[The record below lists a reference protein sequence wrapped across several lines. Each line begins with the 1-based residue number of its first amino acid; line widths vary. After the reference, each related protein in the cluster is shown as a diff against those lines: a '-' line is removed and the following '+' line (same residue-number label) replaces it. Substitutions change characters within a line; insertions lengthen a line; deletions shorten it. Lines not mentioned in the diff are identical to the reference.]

1 MAQHTV
7 GRYNRGAQVSTS
19 GEFQRLT
26 VVVFRTWRRRS
37 QCEDRCV
44 PPNIL
49 PHLVRVRLT
58 DGGSIVSRCSFQ
70 LVAQGE
76 AVIRCY
82 CCRGAAERARYN
94 RTSGFGI
101 LVENALKKTTTT
113 HTQKSAHSLTT
124 AACSRLNVHIV

>member
-1 MAQHTV
+1 MRTD
-7 GRYNRGAQVSTS
+7 VS
-19 GEFQRLT
+19 
-26 VVVFRTWRRRS
+26 
-37 QCEDRCV
+37 

-49 PHLVRVRLT
+49 PHLVGVRLT

-101 LVENALKKTTTT
+101 LVENAFFKKQHT
-113 HTQKSAHSLTT
+113 HTEVSS
-124 AACSRLNVHIV
+124 